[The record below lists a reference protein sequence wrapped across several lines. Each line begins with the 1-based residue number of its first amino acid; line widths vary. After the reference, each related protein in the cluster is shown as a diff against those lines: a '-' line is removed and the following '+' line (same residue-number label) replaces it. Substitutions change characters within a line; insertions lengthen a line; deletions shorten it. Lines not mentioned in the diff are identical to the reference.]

1 MWWFAA
7 LLFLLSL
14 SALDIIVKARGP
26 ATPHLLHP
34 HCQYRSTNLH
44 SVDGARFLN
53 NQKGAKAHAN
63 EQTKI
68 HLVTKRDSRRAK
80 THTRRVW
87 RGIRG
92 NETSPWPYHYSCQY
106 RESAFLLDGYSH
118 SQGNP
123 VLVPD
128 QQQPAVERRGH
139 ATPST
144 RMYISL
150 QSVTKSIGLVRSAS
164 APYSSAPHF
173 VSPSPIGCDHDDRDV
188 RS

>member
-106 RESAFLLDGYSH
+106 RKSSFLLTAIHTAKGIRCS
-118 SQGNP
+118 SPTSSNRPSKG
-123 VLVPD
+123 VVTRRL
-128 QQQPAVERRGH
+128 QPGC
-139 ATPST
+139 
-144 RMYISL
+144 ISRCRAL
-150 QSVTKSIGLVRSAS
+150 RSRSAWS
-164 APYSSAPHF
+164 EAPQRHTPAPRILSLRH
-173 VSPSPIGCDHDDRDV
+173 P
-188 RS
+188 